1 MLLSESSA
9 LAAFAPLPAVDRAT
23 CGCMP
28 GDQLFER
35 LRIVFSNYDSP
46 PNPYYGGGG
55 AMAIHEVTKRLAAR
69 HEVKVVTGRFPGA
82 ENALR
87 EGVTYE
93 HLGLARAGPKLGQLI
108 YQFLLPWRLRRE
120 HFDVWVESLTPPFST
135 ACLPLFTRRPVVAL
149 TQVMAGKAM
158 TRKYKLPFA
167 VVERH
172 GLRCYRYGIALS
184 EYLKGELLG
193 ANPSMQVTVIPNGI
207 AHEQIVKQI
216 NKEETQI
223 LFLGRIDREQKGLDL
238 LLDALGTLGDR
249 LAVPVV
255 IAGSGASEEESFVAD
270 RIRELGLS
278 ARVKAVGRVAGA
290 QKEELLSNALFLVM
304 PSRFEASPLVLA
316 EAFCY
321 ELPVVLFGIPELLEL
336 PDDCCVKV
344 PPFNC
349 QALGSAITAL
359 TEDSP
364 RRHAMGL
371 AAKQFARGFDWDDLS
386 SRYEKFLSQIVL
398 DAEYRK

>member
-1 MLLSESSA
+1 MST
-9 LAAFAPLPAVDRAT
+9 FAPHSAVDKAGY
-23 CGCMP
+23 GCMP
-28 GDQLFER
+28 GDQLPEPMQ
-35 LRIVFSNYDSP
+35 IVFSNYDSP

-55 AMAIHEVTKRLAAR
+55 AVAIHEVAKRLAGR
-69 HEVKVVTGRFPGA
+69 NSVTVVTGRFRKVKD
-82 ENALR
+82 ALR
-87 EGVTYE
+87 EGVNYK
-93 HLGLARAGPKLGQLI
+93 HLGLAAAGPKLGQLI
-108 YQFLLPWRLRRE
+108 YQFLLPWRLWRE
-120 HFDVWVESLTPPFST
+120 HFDIWVESLTPPFST
-135 ACLPLFTRRPVVAL
+135 ACLPLFTRKPVVAL
-149 TQVMAGKAM
+149 TQVLAGKAM
-158 TRKYKLPFA
+158 ARKYKLPFA
-167 VVERH
+167 VVERT

-193 ANPSMQVTVIPNGI
+193 ANPNMQVRVIPNGI
-207 AHEQIVKQI
+207 AHEQIVKPI
-216 NKEETQI
+216 HKEETHI

-255 IAGSGASEEESFVAD
+255 IAGSGASDEEAFVAS

-278 ARVKAVGRVAGA
+278 RRVKAVGRVAGA
-290 QKEELLSNALFLVM
+290 QKEELLSKALFLVM

-321 ELPVVLFGIPELLEL
+321 ELPVVMFAIPELLEL

-349 QALGSAITAL
+349 QALGSAIKAL
-359 TEDSP
+359 VEDSP

-371 AAKQFARGFDWDDLS
+371 AAKQFARGFDWDDLAA
-386 SRYEKFLSQIVL
+386 RYEKFLGQIVL
-398 DAEYRK
+398 DPTYRT